1 MAAKK
6 RRIEKHLQAELKRRQ
21 QEQQRATFP
30 PFLRYEHPKEYFNID
45 RPRDWKLYNL
55 DAPPDAVCFALSDD
69 VAIYFV
75 AITGVSN
82 SDDEQRKELALR
94 TLFESEKATNIR
106 RDSTI
111 RHFAMRADAESSEFG
126 ECVLWKVLAFD
137 LMLNIVA
144 RIPASEEHLWMPVI
158 ERMLVSL
165 RIDRDVHQKFLTLVH
180 AVLPK
185 ITHLLEVGE
194 TPQLDG
200 TVLKFQRF
208 QINLSNPFAQ
218 YKSSP
223 NQLDRIVT
231 ELVKTLDSVEDE
243 TLDVQLW
250 EHAQAKVIPMIKPD
264 VILHTEQTKT
274 DNLFATPWLADLVLC
289 YAIELNRGFRMIRC
303 SDLDIWNL
311 NGEDLHTAAME
322 NLNQKGAMEFM
333 MMPNSQGKIGVGIL
347 RTDDSLGSSYILR
360 KDLYAKL
367 SPHFGPTILAALPGR
382 DSLVVFRADAD
393 RDTICNAVR
402 EDYLKSS
409 YQISDRLFAITPD
422 GIVFG

>member
-6 RRIEKHLQAELKRRQ
+6 RRIEKHLQAELKRRR
-21 QEQQRATFP
+21 QEQHNTTFP
-30 PFLRYEHPKEYFNID
+30 AFVRYEHPKEYFNID
-45 RPRDWKLYNL
+45 RPGDWKLCKL
-55 DAPPDAVCFALSDD
+55 EAPPDAVCFALSDD

-75 AITGVSN
+75 AMTGVSN

-94 TLFESEKATNIR
+94 TLFENETATNIR

-111 RHFAMRADAESSEFG
+111 RHFALRAESESSEFG
-126 ECVLWKVLAFD
+126 KCVLWKVLAFD
-137 LMLNIVA
+137 LLLNIAA
-144 RIPASEEHLWMPVI
+144 RMPTEEEHLWMPVI

-180 AVLPK
+180 AVLQK
-185 ITHLLEVGE
+185 ISHLLEDGE

-200 TVLKFQRF
+200 TVLKLKRF
-208 QINLSNPFAQ
+208 QINLSNPLAQ
-218 YKSSP
+218 FKSSP

-231 ELVKTLDSVEDE
+231 ELVKTLDSVEEE
-243 TLDVQLW
+243 TLDLQSWVT
-250 EHAQAKVIPMIKPD
+250 ARAKVIPMIKPD
-264 VILHTEQTKT
+264 VILHANEMKA
-274 DNLFATPWLADLVLC
+274 DNLVATPWLADLVLC
-289 YAIELNRGFRMIRC
+289 YAIELKRGFRMIRC

-311 NGEDLHTAAME
+311 NAEDLHTAAME
-322 NLNQKGAMEFM
+322 NLNQKAAMEFM
-333 MMPNSQGKIGVGIL
+333 MMPNSNGKTGIGIL
-347 RTDDSLGSSYILR
+347 QTDDSLASSYILR

-382 DSLVVFRADAD
+382 DSLVVFRGDTD
-393 RDTICNAVR
+393 RNMICNAIR